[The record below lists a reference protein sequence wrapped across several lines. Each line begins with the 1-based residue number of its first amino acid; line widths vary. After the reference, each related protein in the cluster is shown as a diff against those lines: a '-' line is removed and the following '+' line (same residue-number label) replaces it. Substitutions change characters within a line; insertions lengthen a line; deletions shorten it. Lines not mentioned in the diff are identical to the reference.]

1 MRASGKLLFN
11 QLPLLEINGMNLVQT
26 GNPCHPPSLRSFF
39 AALSSPHTIYFI
51 KGRSNELYSLG
62 AIIKYL
68 SHLGDLDASSAE
80 EAVRAEML
88 AGGEYQF
95 RYFFYYIRYFDEDG
109 SVFFSPMSLLVLR
122 FFFVLASDDTPS
134 LQE

>member
-1 MRASGKLLFN
+1 LSKLVIPVTIPVCDLF
-11 QLPLLEINGMNLVQT
+11 
-26 GNPCHPPSLRSFF
+26 FF
-39 AALSSPHTIYFI
+39 AALSSPHTIYF
-51 KGRSNELYSLG
+51 SNELYSSG

-95 RYFFYYIRYFDEDG
+95 RYFYYYFRYSTKDG
-109 SVFFSPMSLLVLR
+109 SIFFSLLVYVATSRPSFLFR
-122 FFFVLASDDTPS
+122 SLAIDDTPPS